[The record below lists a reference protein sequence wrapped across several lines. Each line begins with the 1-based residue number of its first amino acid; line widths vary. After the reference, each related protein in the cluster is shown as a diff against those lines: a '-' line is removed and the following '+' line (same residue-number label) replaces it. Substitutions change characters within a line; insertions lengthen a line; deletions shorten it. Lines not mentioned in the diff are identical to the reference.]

1 MVALNYKRHLV
12 IVLFALGLFLGCKQA
27 QKDTTANVNP
37 FAASARHIVIMHP
50 TVNNLKTFLYLTSE
64 GIFPLPENFR
74 VVGVYHES
82 ARYDYE
88 LSAQFIKEENLSS
101 ISLLGVG
108 PVLSENEIFAENKW
122 TETFKEIFEKSEGII
137 FFGGP
142 DIPPSTYG
150 QEMNLLTV
158 VTDPNRHYLELSFL
172 YHLLGGFQDEGFVPL
187 LEQNPTYPILGI
199 CLGMQT
205 MNVATGGSMIQDIP
219 TQIYG
224 FTTVED
230 VLRADQQMRHRNYN
244 TNYSLDANVTSDNYH
259 QIIIKGGHMQEINS
273 TIGTNPFVLSSHH
286 QAALKIG
293 KGLVVT
299 ATSLDGKVV
308 EALEHNKYSNV
319 VGVQFHPEVVDLY
332 KVESKIN
339 EKPFEPGK
347 FSYLELYPGELGEN
361 FHRNFWKHVAS
372 WFEKIPETLKVD

>member
-1 MVALNYKRHLV
+1 MKR
-12 IVLFALGLFLGCKQA
+12 IFRLFFIAIIATSCGSRDNGIAK
-27 QKDTTANVNP
+27 VEYP
-37 FAASARHIVIMHP
+37 FTEGERHIVIMHP
-50 TVNNLKTFLYLTSE
+50 TVNNLKTFLYLTTE

-82 ARYDYE
+82 AGYDYA
-88 LSAQFIKEENLSS
+88 LSSEFIKDEKLAN
-101 ISLLGVG
+101 ISLLGIG
-108 PVLSENEIFAENKW
+108 PVLPEKEIFAKNKW
-122 TETFKEIFEKSEGII
+122 TEYFIEIFEKSEGII

-158 VTDPNRHYLELSFL
+158 VTDPNRHFLELSFL
-172 YHLLGGFQDEGFVPL
+172 YHLLGGYQDGDFVPL

-244 TNYSLDANVTSDNYH
+244 TNYSLDDEVTSDNYH
-259 QIIIKGGHMQEINS
+259 QIIITGGHMQEINS

-299 ATSLDGKVV
+299 ATSMDGKVV
-308 EALEHNKYSNV
+308 EALEHEKYPHV
-319 VGVQFHPEVVDLY
+319 LGVQFHPEVRDLY
-332 KVESKIN
+332 MVDSKIN
-339 EKPFEPGK
+339 QKPFEPGK
-347 FSYLELYPGELGEN
+347 YSYLELYPGNQGET
-361 FHRNFWKHVAS
+361 FHRNFWKYLAS
-372 WFEKIPETLKVD
+372 WYESKSETVKTKQ